1 MINDVGDNIENKS
14 DNMDDNEEYL
24 YVDNKE
30 ISVVIEEE
38 MEEV

>member
-1 MINDVGDNIENKS
+1 MINDVGDNIEKS

-30 ISVVIEEE
+30 ISIVIEEE
-38 MEEV
+38 REEV

>member
-1 MINDVGDNIENKS
+1 MINDVGDNIEKKS

-24 YVDNKE
+24 YVDNKD
-30 ISVVIEEE
+30 ISIVIEEE

>member
-24 YVDNKE
+24 YVDKKE

>member
-30 ISVVIEEE
+30 ISILIEEE

>member
-24 YVDNKE
+24 YIDNKG